1 MRDSLPADAP
11 VVMYQLRKEYPGSGG
26 NPPHVAV
33 ETISLAIERSECFGL
48 LGPNGMFDFHVHCV
62 GTVHKINF
70 NPLGAGKTT
79 LISVLTGLYEPTSGI
94 GRIAGYNI
102 STDINKIHHHLGV
115 CPQFDN

>member
-1 MRDSLPADAP
+1 MGGIPLMLPWRLFHWLLRGMNALAYWDLM
-11 VVMYQLRKEYPGSGG
+11 VCLTFMYIVWVR
-26 NPPHVAV
+26 
-33 ETISLAIERSECFGL
+33 
-48 LGPNGMFDFHVHCV
+48 
-62 GTVHKINF
+62 TVHKINF
-70 NPLGAGKTT
+70 NPLGAGKAT